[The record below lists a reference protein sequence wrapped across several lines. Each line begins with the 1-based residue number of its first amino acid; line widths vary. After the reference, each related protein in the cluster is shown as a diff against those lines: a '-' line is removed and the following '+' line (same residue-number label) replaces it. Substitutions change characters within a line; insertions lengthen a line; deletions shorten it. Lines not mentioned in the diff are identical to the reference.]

1 MPIKNDREYRFSGQF
16 NRIDGDENRKDY
28 LVSGYASTFEPYL
41 LFTDDGVEFWEQ
53 IAPTAFE
60 ETDMNDVVFLVDHS
74 GTVYART
81 RNGSVKL
88 NVDNHGLNTLTDLGL
103 TEAARE
109 VYESI
114 QVGNYSQMSFSFIVA
129 PGGDH
134 FIDERGKVTR
144 VIDKIAKLYDISAV
158 AFPANPGTE
167 IGVSY
172 RDLFNGA
179 IDQIETERLKAIKE
193 RTLLKLKL
201 YRGMR

>member
-1 MPIKNDREYRFSGQF
+1 MPIKKDREYRFSGAF
-16 NRIDGDENRKDY
+16 NEIGDDRKDY
-28 LVSGYASTFEPYL
+28 YVSGYASTFEPYL

-53 IAPTAFE
+53 IQPTAFE
-60 ETDMNDVVFLVDHS
+60 ETDMTDVVFLVDHT

-81 RNGSVKL
+81 RNGSVLL
-88 NVDNHGLNTLTDLGL
+88 NVDNHGLNTMTNLGL
-103 TEAARE
+103 TEAGRE
-109 VYESI
+109 VYDSI
-114 QVGNYSQMSFSFIVA
+114 RVGNYSQMSFSFVVA

-172 RDLFNGA
+172 RDLFNGE
-179 IDQIETERLKAIKE
+179 IERIETERLKAIKE